1 MKTEKRYGRRFP
13 TLDKYEN
20 IPANDYII
28 ECENSLIFRRT
39 LADRP
44 LNEDRIRGI
53 C

>member
-13 TLDKYEN
+13 HLDKYEKTS
-20 IPANDYII
+20 ANDYII
-28 ECENSLIFRRT
+28 ESTNSLIFRT

-44 LNEDRIRGI
+44 LNEDRIRGL

>member
-13 TLDKYEN
+13 HLDKYEKTS
-20 IPANDYII
+20 ANDYII
-28 ECENSLIFRRT
+28 GCENSLIFRT
-39 LADRP
+39 LTDRP

>member
-1 MKTEKRYGRRFP
+1 MKTEKRYGRRFS
-13 TLDKYEN
+13 TLDKYE
-20 IPANDYII
+20 ITSANDYII

>member
-13 TLDKYEN
+13 HLDKYEKTS
-20 IPANDYII
+20 ANDYNID
-28 ECENSLIFRRT
+28 CENSLIFRT